1 MSTDKTLADVQPGGR
16 VRLGDQAERAPWRSM
31 DTCPRDGTVVRLRWG
46 EDHVS
51 PGWWSAPVSP
61 VQNNDG
67 TWPSDTGGSPWAFID
82 FNNGSAF
89 VNHAVDTEYGPTHWA
104 AYTALSAQPSPGGQ
118 GEALASLPLY
128 RLADDANGNRGLHRD
143 DTGRWVKLQDIERA
157 LAARQPVEFERAIP
171 TRRRES
177 AVELLLQLGFVWN
190 NQRWEDRRQPV
201 GEPVFRDHPTHNVYR
216 GSCGNLP
223 CHCWA
228 DEDHIIGDEVK
239 RYAAPPAQA
248 VDHEVT
254 DAMVDK
260 AWNRFEAA
268 LHADDGDT
276 PEDRV
281 LSETIDQRDRYHEM
295 ADELAGHIAR
305 IIGVDIGEHS
315 SANCPWQNAI
325 EAAEVYQPA
334 QAVDLGQFREA
345 VEMAM
350 EVPLNSVQRQ
360 SLQRLLA
367 LIDGQAVGNGN

>member
-1 MSTDKTLADVQPGGR
+1 MTTDNKTLADVQPGGR
-16 VRLGDQAERAPWRSM
+16 VRLGDQRSDLVPGIVRCAKCQFQLVRSNLNM
-31 DTCPRDGTVVRLRWG
+31 HDGTVTAGDSKTEPCPNGCGPLWPVTWETWAREGWAEAERLHL
-46 EDHVS
+46 ENS
-51 PGWWSAPVSP
+51 
-61 VQNNDG
+61 
-67 TWPSDTGGSPWAFID
+67 
-82 FNNGSAF
+82 
-89 VNHAVDTEYGPTHWA
+89 
-104 AYTALSAQPSPGGQ
+104 ALSAQPSPGGQ

-143 DTGRWVKLQDIERA
+143 DTGSWVKLQDIERA
-157 LAARQPVEFERAIP
+157 LASRQPVEFERAIP

-334 QAVDLGQFREA
+334 QAVDLGQ
-345 VEMAM
+345 
-350 EVPLNSVQRQ
+350 EVAIADLRATLVRISESQPGDNPAGLARDA
-360 SLQRLLA
+360 LA
-367 LIDGQAVGNGN
+367 LIDGKAVGNK